1 MKSVIVL
8 DLDETLEHGV
18 IDDKTGKTNMILRP
32 NLDVLINKLKEVKKK
47 NIDVILC
54 TTARNEWVEK
64 FLVQKPE
71 CRTIFDKIYTRDNE
85 DIWKN
90 FCKEKYPLEYKAKDE
105 NINLEYSKPITTFG
119 YDSILFIEDNRTEY
133 ARLDILFKLTEGKLK
148 KDVTFYNVEKYLGD
162 ANKEDFECIN
172 MTKAIAF
179 FEKKDFKIGLT
190 YIDKNYSTI

>member
-1 MKSVIVL
+1 M
-8 DLDETLEHGV
+8 
-18 IDDKTGKTNMILRP
+18 
-32 NLDVLINKLKEVKKK
+32 
-47 NIDVILC
+47 
-54 TTARNEWVEK
+54 
-64 FLVQKPE
+64 
-71 CRTIFDKIYTRDNE
+71 
-85 DIWKN
+85 
-90 FCKEKYPLEYKAKDE
+90 EYKAKDE
-105 NINLEYSKPITTFG
+105 NINLEYSKSITTFG